1 MDLLELPTARPPF
14 VLATLIVV
22 VVVVGGGGGGG
33 GGVIVV
39 GSLFVFLLTRLALVT
54 FSLVDWSRVSG
65 LQGDM
70 PIGRNLKF
78 EFCN

>member
-22 VVVVGGGGGGG
+22 VVVVGGGG